1 MLSCIGGCEMGIM
14 LDETDK
20 AILRDLQEDA
30 SISNLNLSKK
40 IGLSPSACLAR
51 TKNLVEAGI
60 IKKFTTIVD
69 EKKLGIEVTALA
81 LINLSPLNRETI
93 HSFLED
99 INKFPQVQECYT
111 LTGSHDYMLKIVAKD
126 MESYRNFI
134 IDSLMQNPA
143 ISGVDTSIVMST
155 EKRTVSV
162 PIDEM

>member
-1 MLSCIGGCEMGIM
+1 MTISIDD
-14 LDETDK
+14 LDR
-20 AILRDLQEDA
+20 AILRELQKDA

-51 TKNLVEAGI
+51 TKNLVESGI
-60 IKKFTTIVD
+60 IKQFATIVD
-69 EKKLGIEVTALA
+69 EKKLGIEVTALV

-93 HSFLED
+93 HSFLD
-99 INKFPQVQECYT
+99 DVNKYPQVQECYT

-162 PIDEM
+162 PIDDI